1 MAIISETVLESN
13 KKIRVNFDGGNLSSD
28 GGLLLLKEFYHKLGV
43 NSLLRNRF
51 RTTDT
56 ASFRIH
62 KDHENL
68 LQMLYQIT
76 GAYFQDD
83 HADSLRNDPVLN
95 AVIGKTA
102 LASQPTLSRFHNR
115 MDERSL
121 QQLEEIQRILRRRVY
136 SVDKPEHILFDLDST
151 LLAAYGTQEGE
162 AFNYHYQAHGYHPLL
177 CFDGMTGDLLMVELR
192 PGTQY
197 CSNGAAAFMLPLLE
211 EYQRDYPQTALF
223 ARGDSGFATDELYS
237 LFETNGT
244 GYVIRLKENPVLR
257 RLAQDLD
264 SELYDLTR
272 EDTVSHAVVYGE
284 FLYKAGSWDYP
295 RRVVCK
301 IEKPYGQVVCK
312 IEKPYGQMIHMHTF
326 VVTNMESSP
335 EDLIRFYC
343 KRGNM
348 ENFIK
353 ECKSGFDMSYVSS
366 SSMIVNANRV
376 QIHALAYNLFN
387 WFRRLTLP
395 ESMRKDRIDTVR
407 LKLLKIAARI
417 VSSAR
422 YVYFKLCSYCPY
434 QTQFFETLANIK
446 KLSPQLK

>member
-13 KKIRVNFDGGNLSSD
+13 KKFRVNFDGGNLSSD

-83 HADSLRNDPVLN
+83 HADSLRNDPVMN

-115 MDERSL
+115 MDEQSL

-136 SVDKPEHILFDLDST
+136 SVNKPEHILFDLDST

-177 CFDGMTGDLLMVELR
+177 CFDGMTGDLLKVELR

-211 EYQRDYPQTALF
+211 EYQRDYPKTALF
-223 ARGDSGFATDELYS
+223 ARGDSGFAADELYS

-244 GYVIRLKENPVLR
+244 SYVIRLKENPVLR
-257 RLAQDLD
+257 RLAQALD
-264 SELYDLTR
+264 SELSYLTQK
-272 EDTVSHAVVYGE
+272 DSVSYAVVYGE

-295 RRVVCK
+295 RR
-301 IEKPYGQVVCK
+301 IVCK
-312 IEKPYGQMIHMHTF
+312 IEKPYGQMIHKHTF

-353 ECKSGFDMSYVSS
+353 ECKSGFDMGYVSS

-395 ESMRKDRIDTVR
+395 ESMRKERIDTVR
-407 LKLLKIAARI
+407 LKLLKIAAKI

-434 QTQFFETLANIK
+434 QTQFFETLANIE
-446 KLSPQLK
+446 KLSPQLE

>member
-1 MAIISETVLESN
+1 MAIVTGTALESN
-13 KKIRVNFDGGNLSSD
+13 KNFRVNFDGGNLSSD

-43 NSLLRNRF
+43 KALLKKHF
-51 RTTDT
+51 HTTDS

-95 AVIGKTA
+95 AVIGKNA

-115 MDERSL
+115 MDAQSL
-121 QQLEEIQRILRRRVY
+121 EQLEEIQRIFRGRVY
-136 SVDKPEHILFDLDST
+136 SVEKPEHILFDLDST

-177 CFDGMTGDLLMVELR
+177 CFDGLTGDLLKVELR

-197 CSNGAAAFMLPLLE
+197 CSKGAATFMLPLLE
-211 EYQRDYPQTALF
+211 EYQRDFPKTALF

-244 GYVIRLKENPVLR
+244 SYVIRLKENPVLR
-257 RLAQDLD
+257 RLAEALD

-272 EDTVSHAVVYGE
+272 EDAVSYAVVYGE

-301 IEKPYGQVVCK
+301 IEKPYGQ
-312 IEKPYGQMIHMHTF
+312 MLHMHTF
-326 VVTNMESSP
+326 VVTNMDSSP

-343 KRGNM
+343 KRGQM

-376 QIHALAYNLFN
+376 RIHALAYNLFN

-407 LKLLKIAARI
+407 FKLLKLAARI
-417 VSSAR
+417 VRSAR
-422 YVYFKLCSYCPY
+422 YVYFKLCSHCPY
-434 QTQFFETLANIK
+434 QTQFYETLSNIG
-446 KLSPQLK
+446 KLCLQLE

>member
-1 MAIISETVLESN
+1 MAIVTGTALESN
-13 KKIRVNFDGGNLSSD
+13 KNFRVNFDGGNLSSD

-43 NSLLRNRF
+43 KALLKKHF
-51 RTTDT
+51 HTTDS

-95 AVIGKTA
+95 AVIGKTT

-115 MDERSL
+115 MDTQSL
-121 QQLEEIQRILRRRVY
+121 EQLEEIQRIFRRRVY
-136 SVDKPEHILFDLDST
+136 SVEKPEHILFDLDST

-177 CFDGMTGDLLMVELR
+177 CFDGLTGDLLKVELR

-197 CSNGAAAFMLPLLE
+197 CSKGAAAFMLPLLE
-211 EYQRDYPQTALF
+211 EFQRDYPETALF

-244 GYVIRLKENPVLR
+244 SYVIRLKENPVLR
-257 RLAQDLD
+257 RLAEALD
-264 SELYDLTR
+264 SELYDLTQ
-272 EDTVSHAVVYGE
+272 EDTVSYAVVYGE
-284 FLYKAGSWDYP
+284 FMYKASSWEYP

-301 IEKPYGQVVCK
+301 VEKPC
-312 IEKPYGQMIHMHTF
+312 GQMLHMHTF
-326 VVTNMESSP
+326 VVTNMDSAP

-343 KRGNM
+343 KRGQM

-387 WFRRLTLP
+387 WFRRLALP

-407 LKLLKIAARI
+407 LKLLKLAARI

-422 YVYFKLCSYCPY
+422 YVFFKLCSHCPY
-434 QTQFFETLANIK
+434 QTQFYETLSNIG
-446 KLSPQLK
+446 KLCPQLE

>member
-1 MAIISETVLESN
+1 MAIVTGTALESN
-13 KKIRVNFDGGNLSSD
+13 KNFRVNFDGGNLSSD

-43 NSLLRNRF
+43 KALLKKHF
-51 RTTDT
+51 HTTDS

-95 AVIGKTA
+95 AVIGKNA

-115 MDERSL
+115 MDAQSL
-121 QQLEEIQRILRRRVY
+121 EQLEEIQRIFRGRVY
-136 SVDKPEHILFDLDST
+136 SVEKPEHILFDLDST

-177 CFDGMTGDLLMVELR
+177 CFDGLTGDLLKVELR

-197 CSNGAAAFMLPLLE
+197 CSKGAATFMLPLLE
-211 EYQRDYPQTALF
+211 EYQRDYPKTALF

-244 GYVIRLKENPVLR
+244 SYVIRLKENPVLR
-257 RLAQDLD
+257 RLAEALD

-272 EDTVSHAVVYGE
+272 EDAVSYAVVYGE

-301 IEKPYGQVVCK
+301 IEKPYGQ
-312 IEKPYGQMIHMHTF
+312 MLHMHTF
-326 VVTNMESSP
+326 VVTNMDSSP

-343 KRGNM
+343 KRGQM

-407 LKLLKIAARI
+407 FKLLKLAARI
-417 VSSAR
+417 VRSAR
-422 YVYFKLCSYCPY
+422 YVYFKLCSHCPY
-434 QTQFFETLANIK
+434 QTQFYETLSNIG
-446 KLSPQLK
+446 KLCLQVSIQ

>member
-1 MAIISETVLESN
+1 MAIVTGTALESN
-13 KKIRVNFDGGNLSSD
+13 KIFRVNFDGGNLSSD

-43 NSLLRNRF
+43 KALLKKHF
-51 RTTDT
+51 HTTDS

-95 AVIGKTA
+95 AVIGKNA

-115 MDERSL
+115 MDAQSL
-121 QQLEEIQRILRRRVY
+121 EQLEEIQRIFRGRVY
-136 SVDKPEHILFDLDST
+136 SVEKPEHILFDLDST
-151 LLAAYGTQEGE
+151 LLATYGTQEGE

-177 CFDGMTGDLLMVELR
+177 CFDGLTGDLLKVELR

-197 CSNGAAAFMLPLLE
+197 CSKGAAAFMLPLLE
-211 EYQRDYPQTALF
+211 EYQRDYPKTALF

-244 GYVIRLKENPVLR
+244 SYVIRLKENPVLR
-257 RLAQDLD
+257 RLAEALD
-264 SELYDLTR
+264 SELYDLTQ
-272 EDTVSHAVVYGE
+272 EDAVSYAVVYGE
-284 FLYKAGSWDYP
+284 FLYKASSWDYP

-301 IEKPYGQVVCK
+301 V
-312 IEKPYGQMIHMHTF
+312 EKPYGQMLHMHTF
-326 VVTNMESSP
+326 VVTNMDSSP

-343 KRGNM
+343 KRGQM

-387 WFRRLTLP
+387 WFRRLALP
-395 ESMRKDRIDTVR
+395 EPMRKDRIDTVR
-407 LKLLKIAARI
+407 LKLLKLAARI

-422 YVYFKLCSYCPY
+422 YVYFKLCSHCPY
-434 QTQFFETLANIK
+434 QTQFYETLSNIG
-446 KLSPQLK
+446 KLCLQLE

>member
-1 MAIISETVLESN
+1 MAIITGIALESN
-13 KKIRVNFDGGNLSSD
+13 KKFRVNFDGGNFSSD

-43 NSLLRNRF
+43 NSLLRKLF
-51 RTTDT
+51 HTTDS

-62 KDHENL
+62 KDYQNL

-95 AVIGKTA
+95 AVIGKAA

-115 MDERSL
+115 MDEQSL
-121 QQLEEIQRILRRRVY
+121 QQLEEIQRILRRRAY
-136 SVDKPEHILFDLDST
+136 SVEKPEHVLFDLDST
-151 LLAAYGTQEGE
+151 LLATYGTQEGE

-177 CFDGMTGDLLMVELR
+177 CFDGLTGDLLKVELR

-197 CSNGAAAFMLPLLE
+197 CSKGAAAFMLPLLE
-211 EYQRDYPQTALF
+211 EYQREYPQTSLF

-244 GYVIRLKENPVLR
+244 SYVIRLKENPVLR
-257 RLAQDLD
+257 RLAQALD
-264 SELYDLTR
+264 SELYYLTR
-272 EDTVSHAVVYGE
+272 EDAVSYAVVYGE
-284 FLYKAGSWDYP
+284 FLYKADSWAYP

-301 IEKPYGQVVCK
+301 IEKPC
-312 IEKPYGQMIHMHTF
+312 GQMLHMNTF

-343 KRGNM
+343 KRGKM

-407 LKLLKIAARI
+407 LKLLKIAARV

-434 QTQFFETLANIK
+434 QKQFFETLANIE
-446 KLSPQLK
+446 KLSPQLE

>member
-1 MAIISETVLESN
+1 MAIVTGTALESN
-13 KKIRVNFDGGNLSSD
+13 KNFRVNFDGGNLSSD

-43 NSLLRNRF
+43 KALLKKHF
-51 RTTDT
+51 HTTDS

-95 AVIGKTA
+95 AVIGKNA

-115 MDERSL
+115 MDAQSL
-121 QQLEEIQRILRRRVY
+121 EQLEEIQRIFRGRVY
-136 SVDKPEHILFDLDST
+136 SVEKPEHILFDLDST
-151 LLAAYGTQEGE
+151 LLATYGTQEGE

-177 CFDGMTGDLLMVELR
+177 CFDGLTGDLLKVELR

-197 CSNGAAAFMLPLLE
+197 CSKGAAAFMLPLLE
-211 EYQRDYPQTALF
+211 EYQRDYPKTALF

-244 GYVIRLKENPVLR
+244 SYVIRLKENPVLR
-257 RLAQDLD
+257 RLAEALD
-264 SELYDLTR
+264 SELYDLTQ
-272 EDTVSHAVVYGE
+272 EDAVSYAVVYGE
-284 FLYKAGSWDYP
+284 FLYKASSWDYP

-301 IEKPYGQVVCK
+301 V
-312 IEKPYGQMIHMHTF
+312 EKPYGQMLHMHTF
-326 VVTNMESSP
+326 VVTNMDSSP

-343 KRGNM
+343 KRGQM

-387 WFRRLTLP
+387 WFRRLALP
-395 ESMRKDRIDTVR
+395 EPMRKDRIDTVR
-407 LKLLKIAARI
+407 LKLLKLAARI

-422 YVYFKLCSYCPY
+422 YVYFKLCSHCPY
-434 QTQFFETLANIK
+434 QTQFYETLSNIG
-446 KLSPQLK
+446 KLCLQLE

>member
-1 MAIISETVLESN
+1 MAIVTDTALESN
-13 KKIRVNFDGGNLSSD
+13 KNFRVNFDGGNLSSD

-43 NSLLRNRF
+43 KALLKKHF
-51 RTTDT
+51 HTTDS

-95 AVIGKTA
+95 AVIGKNA

-115 MDERSL
+115 MDAQSL
-121 QQLEEIQRILRRRVY
+121 EQLEEIQRIFRGRVY
-136 SVDKPEHILFDLDST
+136 SVEKPEHILFDLDST
-151 LLAAYGTQEGE
+151 LLATYGTQEGE

-177 CFDGMTGDLLMVELR
+177 CFDGLTGDLLKVELR

-197 CSNGAAAFMLPLLE
+197 CSKGAAAFMLPLLE
-211 EYQRDYPQTALF
+211 EYQRDYPKTALF

-244 GYVIRLKENPVLR
+244 SYVIRLKENPVLR
-257 RLAQDLD
+257 RLAEALD
-264 SELYDLTR
+264 SELYDLTQ
-272 EDTVSHAVVYGE
+272 EDAVSYAVVYGE
-284 FLYKAGSWDYP
+284 FLYKASSWDYP

-301 IEKPYGQVVCK
+301 V
-312 IEKPYGQMIHMHTF
+312 EKPYGQMLHMHTF
-326 VVTNMESSP
+326 VVTNMDSSP

-343 KRGNM
+343 KRGQM

-387 WFRRLTLP
+387 WFRRLALP
-395 ESMRKDRIDTVR
+395 EPMRKDRIDTVR
-407 LKLLKIAARI
+407 LKLLKLAARI

-422 YVYFKLCSYCPY
+422 YVYFKLCSHCPY
-434 QTQFFETLANIK
+434 QTQFYETLSNIG
-446 KLSPQLK
+446 KLCLQLE

>member
-1 MAIISETVLESN
+1 MAIVTGTALESN
-13 KKIRVNFDGGNLSSD
+13 KNFRVNFDGGNLSSD

-43 NSLLRNRF
+43 KALLKKHF
-51 RTTDT
+51 HTTDS

-95 AVIGKTA
+95 AVIGKTT

-115 MDERSL
+115 MDAQSLER
-121 QQLEEIQRILRRRVY
+121 LEDIQRIFRRRVY
-136 SVDKPEHILFDLDST
+136 SVEKPEHILFDLDST

-177 CFDGMTGDLLMVELR
+177 CFDGLTGDLLKVELR
-192 PGTQY
+192 PGTRY
-197 CSNGAAAFMLPLLE
+197 CSKGAAAFMRPLLE
-211 EYQRDYPQTALF
+211 EYQRDYPETALF

-237 LFETNGT
+237 LFETNDT
-244 GYVIRLKENPVLR
+244 SYVIRLKENPVLR
-257 RLAQDLD
+257 RLAEALD
-264 SELYDLTR
+264 SELYDLTQ
-272 EDTVSHAVVYGE
+272 EDAVSYAVVYGE
-284 FLYKAGSWDYP
+284 FLYKASSWDYP

-301 IEKPYGQVVCK
+301 V
-312 IEKPYGQMIHMHTF
+312 EKPYGQMLHMHTF
-326 VVTNMESSP
+326 VVTNMDSSP

-343 KRGNM
+343 KRGQM

-387 WFRRLTLP
+387 WFRRLALP
-395 ESMRKDRIDTVR
+395 AAMQKDRIDTVR
-407 LKLLKIAARI
+407 LKLLKLAARI
-417 VSSAR
+417 VRSAR
-422 YVYFKLCSYCPY
+422 YVYFKLCSHCPY
-434 QTQFFETLANIK
+434 QTQFYETLSNTG
-446 KLSPQLK
+446 KLRPQLE

>member
-1 MAIISETVLESN
+1 MAIVTGTALESN
-13 KKIRVNFDGGNLSSD
+13 KNFRVNFDGGNLSSD

-43 NSLLRNRF
+43 KALLKKHF
-51 RTTDT
+51 HTTDS

-95 AVIGKTA
+95 AVIGKNA

-115 MDERSL
+115 MDAQSL
-121 QQLEEIQRILRRRVY
+121 EQLEEIQRIFRGRVY
-136 SVDKPEHILFDLDST
+136 SVEKPEHILFDLDST
-151 LLAAYGTQEGE
+151 LLATYGTQEGE

-177 CFDGMTGDLLMVELR
+177 CFDGLTGDLLKVELR

-197 CSNGAAAFMLPLLE
+197 CSKGAAAFMLPLLE
-211 EYQRDYPQTALF
+211 EYQRDYPKTALF

-244 GYVIRLKENPVLR
+244 SYVIRLKENPVLR
-257 RLAQDLD
+257 RLAEALD
-264 SELYDLTR
+264 SELYDLTQ
-272 EDTVSHAVVYGE
+272 EDAVSYAVVYGE
-284 FLYKAGSWDYP
+284 FLYKASSWDYP

-301 IEKPYGQVVCK
+301 V
-312 IEKPYGQMIHMHTF
+312 EKPYGQMLHVHTF
-326 VVTNMESSP
+326 VVTNMDSSP

-343 KRGNM
+343 KRGQM

-387 WFRRLTLP
+387 WFRRLALP
-395 ESMRKDRIDTVR
+395 EPMRKDRIDTVR
-407 LKLLKIAARI
+407 LKLLKLAARI

-422 YVYFKLCSYCPY
+422 YVYFKLCSHCPY
-434 QTQFFETLANIK
+434 QTQFYETLSNIG
-446 KLSPQLK
+446 KLCLQLE

>member
-1 MAIISETVLESN
+1 MAIVTGTALESN
-13 KKIRVNFDGGNLSSD
+13 KNFRVTFDGGNLSSD
-28 GGLLLLKEFYHKLGV
+28 GGMLLLKEFYHKLGV
-43 NSLLRNRF
+43 KALLKKHF
-51 RTTDT
+51 HTTDS

-95 AVIGKTA
+95 AVIGKNA

-115 MDERSL
+115 MDAQSL
-121 QQLEEIQRILRRRVY
+121 EQLEEIQRIFRGRVY
-136 SVDKPEHILFDLDST
+136 SVEKPEHILFDLDST

-177 CFDGMTGDLLMVELR
+177 CFDGLTGDLLKVELR

-197 CSNGAAAFMLPLLE
+197 CSKGAATFMLPLLE
-211 EYQRDYPQTALF
+211 EYQRDYPKTALF

-244 GYVIRLKENPVLR
+244 SYVIRLKENPVLR
-257 RLAQDLD
+257 RLAEALD

-272 EDTVSHAVVYGE
+272 EDAVSYAVVYGE

-301 IEKPYGQVVCK
+301 IEKPYGQ
-312 IEKPYGQMIHMHTF
+312 MLHMHTF
-326 VVTNMESSP
+326 VVTNMDSSP

-343 KRGNM
+343 KRGQM

-407 LKLLKIAARI
+407 FKLLKLAARI
-417 VSSAR
+417 VRSAR
-422 YVYFKLCSYCPY
+422 YVYIKLCSHCPY
-434 QTQFFETLANIK
+434 QTQFYETLSNIG
-446 KLSPQLK
+446 KLCLQLE

>member
-1 MAIISETVLESN
+1 MAIVTGTALESN
-13 KKIRVNFDGGNLSSD
+13 KNFRVNFDGGNLSSD

-43 NSLLRNRF
+43 KPLLKKHF
-51 RTTDT
+51 HTTDP

-102 LASQPTLSRFHNR
+102 LASQPSLSRFHNR
-115 MDERSL
+115 MNTQSL
-121 QQLEEIQRILRRRVY
+121 EQLEEIQRIFRRRVY
-136 SVDKPEHILFDLDST
+136 SVEKPEHILLDLDST
-151 LLAAYGTQEGE
+151 LLAAYGTHEGE

-177 CFDGMTGDLLMVELR
+177 CFDGLTGDLPKVELR

-197 CSNGAAAFMLPLLE
+197 CSKGAAAFMLPLLE
-211 EYQRDYPQTALF
+211 EYQRDYPETALF

-244 GYVIRLKENPVLR
+244 SYVIRLKENPVLR
-257 RLAQDLD
+257 RLAEALD

-272 EDTVSHAVVYGE
+272 EDAVSYAVVYGE

-301 IEKPYGQVVCK
+301 IEKPYGQ
-312 IEKPYGQMIHMHTF
+312 MLHMYTF
-326 VVTNMESSP
+326 VVTNMDSSP
-335 EDLIRFYC
+335 ENLIRFYC
-343 KRGNM
+343 KRGQM

-407 LKLLKIAARI
+407 LKLLKLAARI

-422 YVYFKLCSYCPY
+422 YVYFKLCSHCPY
-434 QTQFFETLANIK
+434 QTQFYETLSNIG
-446 KLSPQLK
+446 KLRPQLE

>member
-1 MAIISETVLESN
+1 MAIVTGTALESN
-13 KKIRVNFDGGNLSSD
+13 KNFRVNFDGGNLSSD

-43 NSLLRNRF
+43 KALLKKHF
-51 RTTDT
+51 HTTDS

-95 AVIGKTA
+95 AVIGKNA

-115 MDERSL
+115 MDAQSL
-121 QQLEEIQRILRRRVY
+121 EQLEEIQRIFRGRVY
-136 SVDKPEHILFDLDST
+136 SVEKPEHILFDLDST
-151 LLAAYGTQEGE
+151 LLATYGTQEGE

-177 CFDGMTGDLLMVELR
+177 CFDGLTGDLLKVELR

-197 CSNGAAAFMLPLLE
+197 CSKGAAAFMLPLLE
-211 EYQRDYPQTALF
+211 EYQRDYPKTALF

-244 GYVIRLKENPVLR
+244 SYVIRLKENPVLR
-257 RLAQDLD
+257 RLAEALD
-264 SELYDLTR
+264 SELYDLTQ
-272 EDTVSHAVVYGE
+272 EDAVSYAVVYGE
-284 FLYKAGSWDYP
+284 FLYKASSWDYP

-301 IEKPYGQVVCK
+301 V
-312 IEKPYGQMIHMHTF
+312 EKPYGQMLHMHTF
-326 VVTNMESSP
+326 VVTNMDSSP

-343 KRGNM
+343 KRGQM

-387 WFRRLTLP
+387 WFRRLALP
-395 ESMRKDRIDTVR
+395 EPMRKDRIDTVR
-407 LKLLKIAARI
+407 LKLLKLAARI

-422 YVYFKLCSYCPY
+422 YVYFKLCSHCPY
-434 QTQFFETLANIK
+434 QTQFYETLSNIG
-446 KLSPQLK
+446 KLRPQLE

>member
-1 MAIISETVLESN
+1 MAIVTGTALESN
-13 KKIRVNFDGGNLSSD
+13 KNFRVNFDGGNLSSD

-43 NSLLRNRF
+43 KALLKKHF
-51 RTTDT
+51 HTTDS

-83 HADSLRNDPVLN
+83 HADSLRNDSVLN
-95 AVIGKTA
+95 AVIGKTT

-115 MDERSL
+115 MDTQSL
-121 QQLEEIQRILRRRVY
+121 EQLENIQRILRRRVY
-136 SVDKPEHILFDLDST
+136 SVEKPEHILFDLDST

-177 CFDGMTGDLLMVELR
+177 CFDGLTGDLLKVELR

-197 CSNGAAAFMLPLLE
+197 CSKGAAAFMLPLLE
-211 EYQRDYPQTALF
+211 EFQRDYPETALF

-244 GYVIRLKENPVLR
+244 SYVVRLKENPVLR
-257 RLAQDLD
+257 RLAEALD
-264 SELYDLTR
+264 SELYDLTQ
-272 EDTVSHAVVYGE
+272 EDTVSYAVVYGE
-284 FLYKAGSWDYP
+284 FMYKAGSWDYP

-301 IEKPYGQVVCK
+301 VEKPC
-312 IEKPYGQMIHMHTF
+312 GQMLHMHTF
-326 VVTNMESSP
+326 VVTNMDSSP
-335 EDLIRFYC
+335 ENLIRFYC
-343 KRGNM
+343 KRGQM

-387 WFRRLTLP
+387 WFRRLALP

-407 LKLLKIAARI
+407 LKLLKLAARI

-422 YVYFKLCSYCPY
+422 YVYFKLCSHCPY
-434 QTQFFETLANIK
+434 QTQFYETLSNIG
-446 KLSPQLK
+446 KLCPQLE